1 MGRIL
6 TFLYGIICYL
16 FFFAVFLY
24 SIAFVGNLGVPKSID
39 TGYQGPLFKAV
50 VINLVLLSLFAVQH
64 SVMARPGFKKAWTK
78 FIPEPIERST
88 YVLLSS
94 ILLAFVYWNWQ
105 TMNAIVWDVH
115 GTILGS
121 VLYILFWAGWAL
133 VLLSTFMINHFDL
146 FGLRQTF
153 LYFDKKEYTPVK
165 FVTPFLYKYLRHP
178 LMTGFIIAFWATPVM
193 TSGHLLFAVVTT
205 GYIVVGAMLEE
216 KDLLDTL
223 GEDYRAYRQCVGML
237 IPGIM
242 KSKK

>member
-1 MGRIL
+1 
-6 TFLYGIICYL
+6 
-16 FFFAVFLY
+16 
-24 SIAFVGNLGVPKSID
+24 
-39 TGYQGPLFKAV
+39 
-50 VINLVLLSLFAVQH
+50 
-64 SVMARPGFKKAWTK
+64 MARPGFKKAWTK